1 MKKIIEKFLKN
12 SKEFLKKILKN
23 KKLLIILGIVLI
35 LFILIIIFI
44 NRTAPTHRGQEKIVV
59 IEKGWGSDEIAQK
72 LKDEEIIK
80 NKWFFV
86 FYVWFRN
93 YNKSLQAGEY
103 LLTPE
108 MNVFEVAQ
116 IIVKGKTTPNWVRV
130 TVLEGWTNARI
141 TQHLINLGVIK
152 PTEEI
157 PRELEGH
164 LFPDTYYFYKN
175 SSVEGVIKKMR
186 DNFDQHITKEIKE
199 DIKKQG
205 KTLYD
210 ILIMA
215 SILEKELITY
225 EDKRIASGIF
235 WRRIN
240 DNFPL
245 QSCAT
250 VAYILGIN
258 KARYTY
264 RDILTPSP
272 YNTYLNTGLPPT
284 PLNNP
289 GLYSIKAAVYP
300 IETDY
305 YFFLSDPKT
314 SKTIFSG
321 TAQEHNQNKA
331 RYFK

>member
-1 MKKIIEKFLKN
+1 MKKIFEKL
-12 SKEFLKKILKN
+12 LKN
-23 KKLLIILGIVLI
+23 KKFLIILGIILI
-35 LFILIIIFI
+35 FFILIIIFI
-44 NRTAPTHRGQEKIVV
+44 NITLPTHRGEEKIVV

-72 LKDEEIIK
+72 LKDEDIIK

-86 FYVWFRN
+86 FYVWFRKH
-93 YNKSLQAGEY
+93 NKNLQAGEY
-103 LLTPE
+103 LLSPE

-116 IIVKGKTTPNWVRV
+116 KIEQGRVTPNWVRV
-130 TVLEGWTNARI
+130 TILEGWTNAYV

-152 PTEEI
+152 PTEGI
-157 PRELEGH
+157 SRELEGY

-175 SSVEGVIKKMR
+175 SSVESVIKKMK
-186 DNFDQHITKEIKE
+186 DNFNQQITKELKK
-199 DIKKQG
+199 DIEKQD

-215 SILEKELITY
+215 SILEKELIAY

-235 WRRIN
+235 WKRIE

-250 VAYILGIN
+250 IAYVLGIN

-305 YFFLSDPKT
+305 YFFLSDPIT
-314 SKTIFSG
+314 GKTIFSR
-321 TAQEHNQNKA
+321 TAQEHNANKA
-331 RYFK
+331 KYLDN